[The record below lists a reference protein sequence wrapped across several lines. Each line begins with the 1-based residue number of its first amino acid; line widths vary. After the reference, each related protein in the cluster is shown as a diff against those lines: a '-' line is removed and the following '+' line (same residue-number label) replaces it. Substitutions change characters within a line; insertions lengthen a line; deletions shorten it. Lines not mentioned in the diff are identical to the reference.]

1 MALLGEISELNF
13 DGNST
18 KPTVVT
24 RTLIEHY
31 ALYVAGYDGSA
42 PSVFVFAGSHCQ
54 RILNK
59 LIFIG
64 YLLISENA
72 VKRN

>member
-1 MALLGEISELNF
+1 MALLGEISERNF
-13 DGNST
+13 EGNST

-24 RTLIEHY
+24 RTLIGHY
-31 ALYVAGYDGSA
+31 ALYVAGYGGST
-42 PSVFVFAGSHCQ
+42 SRVFVFTGSHCQ
-54 RILNK
+54 RPLNK

-64 YLLISENA
+64 YLLISGNA

>member
-1 MALLGEISELNF
+1 MLGEISELNF

-24 RTLIEHY
+24 RTLIGHY
-31 ALYVAGYDGSA
+31 ALYVAGYDGST
-42 PSVFVFAGSHCQ
+42 PSVFVFAGFFC
-54 RILNK
+54 LFC
-59 LIFIG
+59 IFIG

>member
-1 MALLGEISELNF
+1 MALLGEISKLNF
-13 DGNST
+13 EGNST

-24 RTLIEHY
+24 RTLTGHY
-31 ALYVAGYDGSA
+31 ALYVAGYDSSA
-42 PSVFVFAGSHCQ
+42 PYVLVFAGSHCQ
-54 RILNK
+54 QLLNK

-64 YLLISENA
+64 YLLISGIA